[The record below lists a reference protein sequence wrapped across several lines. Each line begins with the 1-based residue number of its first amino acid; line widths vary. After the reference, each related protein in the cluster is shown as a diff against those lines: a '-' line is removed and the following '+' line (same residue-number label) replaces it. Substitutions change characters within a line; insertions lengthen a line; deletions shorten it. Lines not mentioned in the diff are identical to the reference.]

1 MELFSSLYN
10 KFVSKSVFDEKLL
23 CWDADTRYL
32 RTLYSLK
39 WEKLNPAD
47 PDRFIRAIHVLE
59 IKFILDKKYGASCDS
74 EEILSRL
81 LTTDKSNLLIAHQ
94 LYVEGYCG
102 SI

>member
-10 KFVSKSVFDEKLL
+10 KFISKSVFDEKLL

-32 RTLYSLK
+32 RTLYALK
-39 WEKLNPAD
+39 WEKMNPAD
-47 PDRFIRAIHVLE
+47 PDRFIREIHVLE
-59 IKFILDKKYGASCDS
+59 VGMILHKKYKAKCGR
-74 EEILSRL
+74 EEIMRRVSTLEN
-81 LTTDKSNLLIAHQ
+81 SNLLIAHQ